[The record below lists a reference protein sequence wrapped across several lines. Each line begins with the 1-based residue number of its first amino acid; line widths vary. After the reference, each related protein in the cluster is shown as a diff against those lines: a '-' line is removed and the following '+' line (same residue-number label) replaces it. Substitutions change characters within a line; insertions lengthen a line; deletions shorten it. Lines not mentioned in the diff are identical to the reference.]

1 MLKSKNIQYSDLPA
15 LPLNTAYF
23 FNTSRY
29 QFMISLSFTSSGS
42 TLQTMNLNAIIIDR
56 GLTRHPIY

>member
-1 MLKSKNIQYSDLPA
+1 VVRIPGRLKILSRIPSTMAMMMLKRKNIQYSFLRA

-29 QFMISLSFTSSGS
+29 QFILPPFSLFG
-42 TLQTMNLNAIIIDR
+42 
-56 GLTRHPIY
+56 PI